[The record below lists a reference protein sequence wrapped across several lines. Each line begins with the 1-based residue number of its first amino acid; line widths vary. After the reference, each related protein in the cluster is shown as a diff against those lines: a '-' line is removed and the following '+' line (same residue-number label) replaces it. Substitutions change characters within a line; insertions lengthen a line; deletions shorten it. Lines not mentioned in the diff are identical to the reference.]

1 MHLCFYPP
9 IFFFKRLLR
18 ATKNIEVFHL
28 HIQENHTIAKL
39 TLLTQPH
46 CCVYK
51 HTGFLKETEITGG
64 KHMIKSHIN
73 PHLNIKSKKDYMFS
87 FMCCVHLPV
96 NTDGRRK
103 HWILFSITLLL
114 ISVMWTSLWLYWLLF
129 ILMSPLSLG
138 QIYRHVQPCLA
149 KSSLCDSFYLI
160 LK

>member
-64 KHMIKSHIN
+64 KHMIKSQIN
-73 PHLNIKSKKDYMFS
+73 PHLNINYAICFFNIGTQWGALRNS
-87 FMCCVHLPV
+87 L
-96 NTDGRRK
+96 
-103 HWILFSITLLL
+103 
-114 ISVMWTSLWLYWLLF
+114 SLWKWQLASVEMSIHSTYEREKKSEHAPILLGF
-129 ILMSPLSLG
+129 AAITTAQGQCNENCKHVFFLG
-138 QIYRHVQPCLA
+138 T
-149 KSSLCDSFYLI
+149 
-160 LK
+160 